1 VPSVAVPDV
10 LIGTVT
16 ASSATFERVV
26 VTVIA
31 EPSSKILAEE
41 ELKVTVGAVSLS
53 ESVMLADVPEPAAE
67 AEPPVT
73 VPILTVV
80 ASVPS

>member
-1 VPSVAVPDV
+1 MPSVAVPDV
-10 LIGTVT
+10 LIGTLT
-16 ASSATFERVV
+16 ASSATFERVAV
-26 VTVIA
+26 RVIA

-67 AEPPVT
+67 AELPVT
-73 VPILTVV
+73 VPILTVA

>member
-1 VPSVAVPDV
+1 VLSVAVPDV

-16 ASSATFERVV
+16 ASSATFERVA

-31 EPSSKILAEE
+31 EPSSITLEEE

-53 ESVMLADVPEPAAE
+53 ESVMLTEVPEPAAE

-73 VPILTVV
+73 VPILTVA
-80 ASVPS
+80 ASDPS